1 MKQTDRVPHKARGAA
16 QSAGVP
22 VQSAGAPAQ
31 SAGTTKTSYPL
42 MKYLSLLLAVT
53 LLFSG
58 VTFARYLSNDRIDA
72 SVGIAR
78 FDATYSIDRVNSTTF
93 GNQSYWIETGNS
105 GYVPQ
110 GENTAIT
117 VGITLK
123 NNGDTDVH
131 PTLHLEG
138 PADYWDN
145 IALQFST
152 SRNIAVE
159 TVLTPQFVIADLVKE
174 RQVIEEEDPNYG
186 KDHYIEY
193 GGYKT
198 WDNEPWL
205 TGEPS
210 EDTGEGSEGSGETPE
225 NKIGYSDDFDPL
237 GDVTAQ
243 LTMNGSLAKND
254 KGDPREVTATWGE
267 RNENTLTISA
277 KEEKRDYSV
286 GFVRED
292 DNGLLSPIYV
302 DCEKEMTI
310 YSIDIDL
317 AALDVTAKQDN
328 KASEQRIVVWLTWT
342 NAAPNNSQAA
352 KEGFWSNLATATAP
366 FTIES
371 NGDGVSDITVTGYH
385 FDVSGFPVTD
395 EPVTDEPVTDENGS
409 TTGET
414 TTVRVKQTFVE
425 NADGTAG
432 ELQTVYFHVETLGG
446 DDGAYA
452 HLLNPVLVDEQKKI
466 YACDNADSPVYVN
479 LANIDDTFEE
489 KDVNMI
495 RYETDQQANIT
506 YAPIQQRAFGVR
518 FSATFVQSSET
529 P

>member
-1 MKQTDRVPHKARGAA
+1 MKQTDRVPHKARGADEKR
-16 QSAGVP
+16 AGVP
-22 VQSAGAPAQ
+22 AERAGVPAE

-42 MKYLSLLLAVT
+42 MKYLSLLLAVA

-58 VTFARYLSNDRIDA
+58 VTFARYLSNDRIDS

-78 FDATYSIDRVNSTTF
+78 FDATYSIDRVNTTTF
-93 GNQSYWIETGNS
+93 GNQNYWIETGNS

-152 SRNIAVE
+152 SRNIAADS
-159 TVLTPQFVIADLVKE
+159 VLTPQFVIADLVKE
-174 RQVIEEEDPNYG
+174 RQEAPGDAHDITYG
-186 KDHYIEY
+186 EYKDW
-193 GGYKT
+193 GTSG
-198 WDNEPWL
+198 
-205 TGEPS
+205 S
-210 EDTGEGSEGSGETPE
+210 FDTSA
-225 NKIGYSDDFDPL
+225 SDDFDPL
-237 GDVTAQ
+237 GDVPAQ
-243 LTMNGSLAKND
+243 LTMNGSLAENAE
-254 KGDPREVTATWGE
+254 GDPREVTATWGE

-277 KEEKRDYSV
+277 KEETRDYSV

-302 DCEKEMTI
+302 DCQKEMTI

-317 AALDVTAKQDN
+317 AALKLDAKQGDM
-328 KASEQRIVVWLTWT
+328 ASEQRIVVWLTWT

-352 KEGFWSNLATATAP
+352 NEQFWKNLAAGKP
-366 FTIES
+366 FTIPS
-371 NGDGVSDITVTGYH
+371 NGNTINITGYH
-385 FDVSGFPVTD
+385 FDVSGIPVTD

-414 TTVRVKQTFVE
+414 TTVRVKQTFG
-425 NADGTAG
+425 GTA
-432 ELQTVYFHVETLGG
+432 EYFHVETIEG

-452 HLLNPVLVDEQKKI
+452 HPLKNVGGDSYV
-466 YACDNADSPVYVN
+466 CDNAVPPVYVD
-479 LANIDDTFEE
+479 LASIDKTFDEN
-489 KDVNMI
+489 DVNMI
-495 RYETDQQANIT
+495 RYETDKATNIT
-506 YAPIQQRAFGVR
+506 YAPIQQRAFGVS

>member
-22 VQSAGAPAQ
+22 AERAGVPAE

-42 MKYLSLLLAVT
+42 MKYLSLLLAVA

-58 VTFARYLSNDRIDA
+58 VTFARYLSNDRIDS
-72 SVGIAR
+72 SVGIAA
-78 FDATYSIDRVNSTTF
+78 FDATYSIDRVNTTSF
-93 GNQSYWIETGNS
+93 GNQAYWIETGNS

-152 SRNIAVE
+152 SRNIAADS
-159 TVLTPQFVIADLVKE
+159 VLTPQFVIADLVKE
-174 RQVIEEEDPNYG
+174 RQEAPGDAHDITYG
-186 KDHYIEY
+186 EYKDW
-193 GGYKT
+193 GTSG
-198 WDNEPWL
+198 
-205 TGEPS
+205 S
-210 EDTGEGSEGSGETPE
+210 FDTSA
-225 NKIGYSDDFDPL
+225 SDDFDPL
-237 GDVTAQ
+237 GDVPAQ
-243 LTMNGSLAKND
+243 LTMNGSLAENAE
-254 KGDPREVTATWGE
+254 GDPREVTATWGE
-267 RNENTLTISA
+267 SNENTLTISA
-277 KEEKRDYSV
+277 KEETRDYSV

-302 DCEKEMTI
+302 DCQKEMTI
-310 YSIDIDL
+310 YSIDLDLGALSL
-317 AALDVTAKQDN
+317 AAKQGDM
-328 KASEQRIVVWLTWT
+328 ASEQRIVVWLTWT
-342 NAAPNNSQAA
+342 NAAPNNSTAA
-352 KEGFWSNLATATAP
+352 NMTFWESLATKTAP
-366 FTIES
+366 FEIDS
-371 NGDGVSDITVTGYH
+371 NGDGVSDITVNGYH
-385 FDVSGFPVTD
+385 FDVSGIPVTN
-395 EPVTDEPVTDENGS
+395 ENATDENGS
-409 TTGET
+409 STGET
-414 TTVRVKQTFVE
+414 TTVRVKQTFGE

-432 ELQTVYFHVETLGG
+432 ELQTEYFHVETIEG

-452 HLLNPVLVDEQKKI
+452 HPLTKKEGQESI
-466 YACDNADSPVYVN
+466 YYCDNADSPVYVN

-495 RYETDQQANIT
+495 RYDDTNT
-506 YAPIQQRAFGVR
+506 YAPIQQRAFGVS